1 MQVHFEV
8 ECSIFSRLPSI
19 CLYIKHHFE
28 PPHYERVLLIDG
40 LLLVYLI
47 YIYQL
52 GGNWEAVITQDAVQR
67 SGSGDAV
74 LMSLERR

>member
-1 MQVHFEV
+1 MLAGVATAFSCLQV
-8 ECSIFSRLPSI
+8 
-19 CLYIKHHFE
+19 KHHFE
-28 PPHYERVLLIDG
+28 PPPPLPSYERVLLIDG

-67 SGSGDAV
+67 LGRGAAV
-74 LMSLERR
+74 LMSAEPR